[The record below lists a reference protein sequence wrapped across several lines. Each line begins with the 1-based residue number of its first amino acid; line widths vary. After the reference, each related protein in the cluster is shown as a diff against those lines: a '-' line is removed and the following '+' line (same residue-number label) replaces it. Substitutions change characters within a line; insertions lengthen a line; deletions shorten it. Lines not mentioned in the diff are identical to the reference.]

1 MIGHVDDRRSVR
13 RGEVPDVDG
22 IILSEGESHIGGHL
36 AREIRIPVRRDNL
49 QFQVRGIGLKNIV
62 NLVLPPV
69 RTTMQTM
76 PVVVLRQLI
85 LNSVQSESAAV
96 DAVGVTTD
104 GGTEISLVVLR
115 EIVGN
120 LVEAK
125 DDILVV
131 PVPVRSHH

>member
-1 MIGHVDDRRSVR
+1 
-13 RGEVPDVDG
+13 
-22 IILSEGESHIGGHL
+22 
-36 AREIRIPVRRDNL
+36 
-49 QFQVRGIGLKNIV
+49 
-62 NLVLPPV
+62 
-69 RTTMQTM
+69 MQTM

-125 DDILVV
+125 DNILVV

>member
-13 RGEVPDVDG
+13 RGGVPDVDG

-36 AREIRIPVRRDNL
+36 AREVRVPVRRDNL

-76 PVVVLRQLI
+76 PLVVLRLLI
-85 LNSVQSESAAV
+85 LNSVQS
-96 DAVGVTTD
+96 
-104 GGTEISLVVLR
+104 
-115 EIVGN
+115 
-120 LVEAK
+120 
-125 DDILVV
+125 
-131 PVPVRSHH
+131 